1 MLTISNLT
9 VEFRGVGPV
18 VKGISISVGRGE
30 TVGLVGE
37 SGSGKSISS
46 LSVMGLL
53 PSTAKMSGS
62 ISFTKTDGA
71 TVELAVSGNAYPA
84 GIRGREI
91 AMIFQEP
98 MTALNPTIRC
108 GEQVDEMMRENLGYS
123 RQQAKERTLQLFDE
137 VLLPDPEKAYRSYP
151 HELSGGQRQRVM
163 IAMAISCNPQLLIA
177 DEPTTALDVTVQKEI
192 LELLKQLRNR
202 YGMGLIFIS
211 HDLRIVAEVCER
223 IVVMRHGDL
232 VEQGKSDDVF
242 HHPQHPYTK
251 ALVSCLP
258 PIDARPE
265 RLLTVREFTEQ
276 ENASITFQN
285 NTERSNQHKQ
295 LYAQVPLLK
304 VSNLDAGYSFGGSI
318 FSKTRKFFKAVKQVG
333 FEVYPGETFGL
344 VGESGCGKT
353 SLGRTL
359 VGLVKSLSG
368 SIEFEGKR
376 IDKLK
381 GEDLRRIRR
390 DIQMIFQDPF
400 SSLNPKITVGEA
412 IMEPMRVHGV
422 GRNEKD
428 RLERMNYLL
437 KKVELP
443 LEVASRY
450 PHEFSGGQRQRIV
463 IARTLA
469 LEPKLIICDESV
481 SALDVSVQAQVLN
494 LLNDLKKELG
504 LTYIFISHDLSVVR
518 YISDR
523 VMVMQKGQIAELNEA
538 DELYNHPKQEYTK
551 KLIGAIP
558 KSKSNP
564 Q

>member
-1 MLTISNLT
+1 MLEINNLS
-9 VEFRGVGPV
+9 VSFNESPAV
-18 VKGISISVGRGE
+18 VKDIQLRVSRGE
-30 TVGLVGE
+30 TVGIVGE
-37 SGSGKSISS
+37 SGSGKSITS
-46 LSVMGLL
+46 LSIMGIL
-53 PSTAKMSGS
+53 PPTAKATGR
-62 ISFTKTDGA
+62 IEYIRKDGTKVDLTGQS
-71 TVELAVSGNAYPA
+71 VSYPE
-84 GIRGREI
+84 GVRGREI

-98 MTALNPTIRC
+98 MTALNPTLRC
-108 GEQVDEMMRENLGYS
+108 GSQVEEMMLENLS
-123 RQQAKERTLQLFDE
+123 IKPSDAKQRTLELFKE
-137 VLLPDPEKAYRSYP
+137 VLLPDPDKAYRSYP

-192 LELLKQLRNR
+192 LELLKSLKNK

-223 IVVMRHGDL
+223 IVVMRNGVV
-232 VEQGKSDDVF
+232 VEEGTSDNIF
-242 HHPQHPYTK
+242 HHPKEPYTK
-251 ALVSCLP
+251 ALIGCLP
-258 PIDARPE
+258 PIDRRPH
-265 RLLTVREFTEQ
+265 RLLTVQEFTQ
-276 ENASITFQN
+276 ESKTSESKLGDEERKNRHTKMFQ
-285 NTERSNQHKQ
+285 QK
-295 LYAQVPLLK
+295 PLLK
-304 VSNLDAGYSFGGSI
+304 VDHLEAGYSFGGSL
-318 FSKTRKFFKAVKQVG
+318 FGKAHKVFKAVKNVG

-381 GEDLRRIRR
+381 GSELRQLRRH
-390 DIQMIFQDPF
+390 IQMIFQDPF

-422 GRNEKD
+422 GASEQD
-428 RLERMNYLL
+428 RRDRMNHLLER
-437 KKVELP
+437 VGLP
-443 LEVASRY
+443 LEVANRY

-469 LEPKLIICDESV
+469 LEPKLVICDESV

-494 LLNDLKKELG
+494 LLNDLKEDLG

-518 YISDR
+518 YMSDR
-523 VMVMQKGQIAELNEA
+523 VMVMQSGRLVELNEA
-538 DELYNHPKQEYTK
+538 DALYNAPQQQYTQT
-551 KLIGAIP
+551 LINSIP
-558 KSKSNP
+558 NSGK
-564 Q
+564 

>member
-1 MLTISNLT
+1 MLTINNLT
-9 VEFRGVGPV
+9 VSFKGSTPV
-18 VKGISISVGRGE
+18 VKGISIKVNKGE

-53 PSTAKMSGS
+53 PSTATLDGS
-62 ISFTKTDGA
+62 IVFTKANGEQ
-71 TVELAVSGNAYPA
+71 VELATSEKLYPQN
-84 GIRGREI
+84 IRGKEI

-98 MTALNPTIRC
+98 MTALNPTLRC
-108 GEQVDEMMRENLGYS
+108 GEQVDEIMQVNLGYS
-123 RQQAKERTLQLFDE
+123 KKQAKERTLHLFNE
-137 VLLPDPEKAYRSYP
+137 VLLPDPSKAYLAYP

-163 IAMAISCNPQLLIA
+163 IAMAIACNPQLLIA

-192 LELLKQLRNR
+192 LELLKSLKNK

-211 HDLRIVAEVCER
+211 HDLRIVSEVCER
-223 IVVMRHGDL
+223 IVVMRHGEI
-232 VEQGKSDDVF
+232 VEQGASSDIF
-242 HHPQHPYTK
+242 NNPQHLYTK
-251 ALVSCLP
+251 ALISCLP
-258 PIDARPE
+258 PLNSRPE
-265 RLLTVREFTEQ
+265 RLLTVKEFTEQ
-276 ENASITFQN
+276 ESPSIRI
-285 NTERSNQHKQ
+285 ESDEARREHHRKI
-295 LYAQVPLLK
+295 YAHPPLLK
-304 VSNLDAGYSFGGSI
+304 VKELEAGYSFGGSL
-318 FSKTRKFFKAVKQVG
+318 FSKGKNLFKAVKKVG
-333 FEVYPGETFGL
+333 FDVYPGETFGL

-359 VGLVKSLSG
+359 VGLVQSLSG

-376 IDKLK
+376 IDKLR
-381 GEDLRRIRR
+381 GEELRSIRR

-422 GRNEKD
+422 GKNEQD
-428 RLERMNYLL
+428 RLAKMNFLL
-437 KKVELP
+437 SKVELP
-443 LEVASRY
+443 LDVASRY

-463 IARTLA
+463 IARALA
-469 LEPKLIICDESV
+469 LEPKLVICDESV

-518 YISDR
+518 YVSDR
-523 VMVMQKGQIAELNEA
+523 VMVMQKGELVELNEA
-538 DELYNHPKQEYTK
+538 DKLYNEPQNDYTK

-558 KSKSNP
+558 KKS
-564 Q
+564 

>member
-9 VEFRGVGPV
+9 VEFKGVGPV
-18 VKGISISVGRGE
+18 VNGISMSVGKGD

-53 PSTAKMSGS
+53 PGTATIGGS
-62 ISFTKTDGA
+62 ITFTKARGSTLG
-71 TVELAVSGNAYPA
+71 LAVPESQYPSGV
-84 GIRGREI
+84 RGREI

-108 GEQVDEMMRENLGYS
+108 GEQVDEMTRENLGYN
-123 RQQAKERTLQLFDE
+123 RLRAKERTLELFAE

-192 LELLKQLRNR
+192 LELLKSLKNR

-223 IVVMRHGDL
+223 IVVMRHGDV
-232 VEQGKSDDVF
+232 VEQGNSDDIF
-242 HHPQHPYTK
+242 HRPQHPYTK
-251 ALVSCLP
+251 ALISCLP
-258 PIDARPE
+258 PIHSRPE
-265 RLLTVREFTEQ
+265 RLLTVKEFTEQ
-276 ENASITFQN
+276 
-285 NTERSNQHKQ
+285 SNPTVTYQSDSDRKDQ
-295 LYAQVPLLK
+295 QKKIYAQAPLLK
-304 VSNLDAGYSFGGSI
+304 VSHLDAGYSFGGSI
-318 FSKTRKFFKAVKQVG
+318 FSKTRNLFKAVKDVG

-353 SLGRTL
+353 SLGRTII
-359 VGLVKSLSG
+359 GLVKSLSG
-368 SIEFEGKR
+368 SIEFEGNR
-376 IDKLK
+376 IDHLK
-381 GEDLRRIRR
+381 GNELRRMRR

-428 RLERMNYLL
+428 RLERMNQLL
-437 KKVELP
+437 LKVELP
-443 LEVASRY
+443 LDVASRY

-469 LEPKLIICDESV
+469 LEPKLVICDESV

-494 LLNDLKKELG
+494 LLNDLKQELG

-523 VMVMQKGQIAELNEA
+523 VMVMQKGELVELNDA
-538 DELYNHPKQEYTK
+538 DELYNHPQKEYTK

-558 KSKSNP
+558 KI
-564 Q
+564 

>member
-9 VEFRGVGPV
+9 VSFKGVGPV
-18 VKGISISVGRGE
+18 VKGINIKVDKGE

-53 PSTAKMSGS
+53 PSTATTSGS
-62 ISFTKTDGA
+62 ISFTKADGT
-71 TVELAVSGNAYPA
+71 TVELAVADRDYPR
-84 GIRGREI
+84 GVRGREI

-123 RQQAKERTLQLFDE
+123 RQQAKERTLDLFKE
-137 VLLPDPEKAYRSYP
+137 VLLPDPDKAYRSYP

-192 LELLKQLRNR
+192 LELLKQLRDR
-202 YGMGLIFIS
+202 YAMGLIFIS

-223 IVVMRHGDL
+223 IVVMRHGEL
-232 VEQGKSDDVF
+232 VEQGASNAIF

-251 ALVSCLP
+251 ALISCLP
-258 PIDARPE
+258 PLDARPQH
-265 RLLTVREFTEQ
+265 LLTVKEFTEQ
-276 ENASITFQN
+276 ESPTITYQSSD
-285 NTERSNQHKQ
+285 ERAEQHKMM
-295 LYAQVPLLK
+295 YAQAPLLK
-304 VSNLDAGYSFGGSI
+304 VTDLNAGYSFGGSL
-318 FSKTRKFFKAVKQVG
+318 FSKTRKIFKAVKQVG

-376 IDKLK
+376 IDQLR
-381 GEDLRRIRR
+381 GEELRRIRR

-422 GRNEKD
+422 GRNEQE
-428 RLERMNYLL
+428 RRERMNSLL
-437 KKVELP
+437 RKVELP
-443 LEVASRY
+443 VEVASRY

-463 IARTLA
+463 VARTLA
-469 LEPKLIICDESV
+469 LEPKLVICDESV

-523 VMVMQKGQIAELNEA
+523 VMVMQQGQMVELNEA
-538 DELYNHPKQEYTK
+538 DELYRHPQQEYTK

-558 KSKSNP
+558 KKED
-564 Q
+564 